1 MTPPP
6 SPDPSEPE
14 VRRIVLAYSSGLAAT
29 DAISWLAD
37 AERAEVVTLTLDLG
51 QGRALEALRDRALAA
66 GAVRAHVL
74 EVGDAFAN
82 QFVLPALKAGAL
94 YHDGRSMMSGLERA
108 LLAEKLVEIARIEQ
122 AATVAHGCS
131 PTDRRIALAVQT
143 LRPGATVLA
152 LPNDVAGTADCEI
165 VPYAAT
171 GGEKPVEPA
180 FVELTFTNG
189 APAAINGIPMPLRDL
204 IDSINMLA
212 GPHGL
217 GRGNRFEP
225 PSSVVLYAAHQSLV
239 AASVSDVDEWKS
251 TAAAYAGII
260 DRGEWFGEARAA
272 LNASIESRQSAITGT
287 IRLKFFNGACEIVDT
302 KVAPAGKILKVT
314 RKR

>member
-1 MTPPP
+1 MMQP
-6 SPDPSEPE
+6 SFDGE

-29 DAISWLAD
+29 DAIRWLAD

-94 YHDGRSMMSGLERA
+94 YHDGTSMLSGLERA

-122 AATVAHGCS
+122 AAIVAHGCS
-131 PTDRRIALAVQT
+131 PSDRRIAVAVQT
-143 LRPGATVLA
+143 LRPDATVLA
-152 LPNDVAGTADCEI
+152 LPSDVAGAADCEI
-165 VPYAAT
+165 VPPAAVA
-171 GGEKPVEPA
+171 GERPAEPA
-180 FVELTFTNG
+180 LVELTFSNG
-189 APAAINGIPMPLRDL
+189 APTAINGIPMPLRDL
-204 IDSINMLA
+204 VDSINMLA

-217 GRGNRFEP
+217 GRGHRFET
-225 PSSVVLYAAHQSLV
+225 PSAVVLYAAHHSLV
-239 AASVSDVDEWKS
+239 AASGSDVAEWQS

-260 DRGEWFGEARAA
+260 ERGEWFGEARAV
-272 LNASIESRQSAITGT
+272 LNASVESRQSPLTGT
-287 IRLKFFNGACEIVDT
+287 VRLKFFDGACEIVDT
-302 KVAPAGKILKVT
+302 KIVATGKILKVT

>member
-6 SPDPSEPE
+6 SPDPSGPE

-37 AERAEVVTLTLDLG
+37 AERAEIVTLTLDLG

-94 YHDGRSMMSGLERA
+94 YHDGRSLMSGLERA

-131 PTDRRIALAVQT
+131 PTDSRIALAVQT

-152 LPNDVAGTADCEI
+152 LPNHVAGADCEI
-165 VPYAAT
+165 VPYPAA

-180 FVELTFTNG
+180 FVELMFTNG

-204 IDSINMLA
+204 IDSVNMLA

-217 GRGNRFEP
+217 GRGNRSEP
-225 PSSVVLYAAHQSLV
+225 PSSVVLHAAHQSLV
-239 AASVSDVDEWKS
+239 AVSGSDVDEWTS
-251 TAAAYAGII
+251 TAAAYARII
-260 DRGEWFGEARAA
+260 DRGEWFGDARAA

-302 KVAPAGKILKVT
+302 RVAPTGKLLNVT